1 MAGRRTDEQARATRA
16 AILRE
21 ATDLASVDGFDGIT
35 IGRLAERVGLSK
47 AGVLGHF
54 ATKEQLQ
61 LAVYEEAARVFRGR
75 VIEPARREARA
86 GGRPRLL
93 AYAHH
98 WADLID
104 RSPWPGGCVLT
115 AGAFEWDDREGPLA
129 DAFRT
134 GAMWWQREL
143 ERHARQAV
151 EAGELPSSS
160 DPVDVAFAIR
170 ALATGAIQA
179 SRQRKDPRAGA
190 RFERVVRAQLGLSP
204 AARPGPAARP

>member
-1 MAGRRTDEQARATRA
+1 MAGRRSDEAARETRAT
-16 AILRE
+16 ILRE
-21 ATDLASVDGFDGIT
+21 ATALASIDGFEGIT
-35 IGRLAERVGLSK
+35 IGGLAERVGLSK

-54 ATKEQLQ
+54 PTKEQLQ
-61 LAVYEEAARVFRGR
+61 LAVYAEAARVFRER
-75 VIEPARREARA
+75 VIEPGRREARA
-86 GGRPRLL
+86 PGRPRLL

-115 AGAFEWDDREGPLA
+115 AGAFEWDDRDGPLA
-129 DAFRT
+129 DAFRE
-134 GAMWWQREL
+134 GAMWWQHEL
-143 ERHARQAV
+143 ERQAAAAIA
-151 EAGELPSSS
+151 AGELPAGA
-160 DPVDVAFAIR
+160 DPVDIAFAIR

-204 AARPGPAARP
+204 TSPDLLG

>member
-1 MAGRRTDEQARATRA
+1 MAGRRSDEEARATHA

-21 ATDLASVDGFDGIT
+21 AVDLASVEGFDGVT
-35 IGRLAERVGLSK
+35 IGRLADRVGMSK

-61 LAVYEEAARVFRGR
+61 LAVYESAAATFRER
-75 VIEPARREARA
+75 VIEPARAEAP
-86 GGRPRLL
+86 GGGLALLL

-104 RSPWPGGCVLT
+104 RSPWTGGCVLT
-115 AGAFEWDDREGPLA
+115 AGAFEWDDRGGALGE
-129 DAFRT
+129 AFHR

-143 ERHARQAV
+143 ERQARHAV
-151 EAGELPSSS
+151 DAGELPPDA
-160 DPVDVAFAIR
+160 DPVDVAFAFR

-179 SRQRKDPRAGA
+179 SRQRKDPHAGA
-190 RFERVVRAQLGLSP
+190 RFERVARTQLGV
-204 AARPGPAARP
+204 R